1 MRETRSRDKVVAE
14 ITLGHLHHLAS
25 ELAVPLTQE
34 QAINFLNQEGHAYA
48 MWKQMM
54 EAGERY
60 IRANLRSAVYARHP
74 RSPRNLS
81 A

>member
-1 MRETRSRDKVVAE
+1 MRESRTRDRVVAE
-14 ITLGHLHHLAS
+14 ITVAHVSHLAS
-25 ELAVPLTQE
+25 ELGLPLTRE

-60 IRANLRSAVYARHP
+60 LRTNLRSAVYARQP
-74 RSPRNLS
+74 QPARNLI